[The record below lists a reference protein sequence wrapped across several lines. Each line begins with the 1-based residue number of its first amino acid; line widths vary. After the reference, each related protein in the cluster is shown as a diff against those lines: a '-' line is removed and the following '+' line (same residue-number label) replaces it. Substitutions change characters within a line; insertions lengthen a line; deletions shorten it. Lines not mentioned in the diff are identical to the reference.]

1 MLDIFSRHRALSLL
15 AGVVLAQILLL
26 AFQIRR
32 EHDVRMIRYWAAE
45 LVTPGERAATWS
57 LTKTGGVWS
66 GYLAL
71 RHAHAENERLR
82 AELDR
87 LRIHN
92 RELETQAGETQRL
105 RVLLG
110 LHDAHAEAPM
120 LAAQVIGASA
130 DSSSH
135 TLFINRGER
144 DHIRRNMAVITPDG
158 IVGKIVEV
166 LANNTSQVLLLSD
179 KDSGVGALFADT
191 RTHGVLRGTG
201 DPELRLD
208 YVVNDEKVYPGE
220 LILTSG
226 DDRIFPKG
234 LVIGTVTDAAPGN
247 PFQVIHVR
255 AAARLD
261 RLEDVLILLS
271 QHELIPQQ
279 AEESTDTSEA
289 NPVAP
294 GIVPPL
300 PAPPKAEPAASAGTT
315 PVGPQPPARPAGQT
329 SSATRPAAST
339 PKLPTTTPAPS
350 TAGPKHET
358 PAPTPAPAN
367 AAPKQ

>member
-1 MLDIFSRHRALSLL
+1 MLDILSRHRTLSLL
-15 AGVVLAQILLL
+15 AGVVLAQMLLL
-26 AFQIRR
+26 AFQIKR
-32 EHDVRMIRYWAAE
+32 EHDVRLIRYWAAE

-57 LTKTGGVWS
+57 LSKTGSVWS
-66 GYLAL
+66 GYIAL
-71 RHAHAENERLR
+71 HRARVENERLR

-92 RELETQAGETQRL
+92 RELETQAGEGQRL
-105 RVLLG
+105 RALLG
-110 LHDAHAEAPM
+110 LRDAHAEAPM

-144 DHIRRNMAVITPDG
+144 DHVRRNMAVITPDG

-201 DPELRLD
+201 DPELHLE
-208 YVVNDEKVYPGE
+208 YVVNDEPVHPGE
-220 LILTSG
+220 IILTSG

-255 AAARLD
+255 PAARLD

-271 QHELIPQQ
+271 QHELVPQQ
-279 AEESTDTSEA
+279 AEESSDTGEA
-289 NPVAP
+289 NPATP

-300 PAPPKAEPAASAGTT
+300 PASPKTEPAASTGATL
-315 PVGPQPPARPAGQT
+315 VGPKPTAKPAVRT
-329 SSATRPAAST
+329 SSATGQAAST
-339 PKLPTTTPAPS
+339 PKPPATIRTPSTPSPAP
-350 TAGPKHET
+350 K
-358 PAPTPAPAN
+358 TPAPA
-367 AAPKQ
+367 AQPAPQQ